1 MKLFLIDGHALIFKM
16 YYAFLGRP
24 MVNSR
29 GEDTSIIFGF
39 TRYLLDLIGREHPTH
54 IAVSFDPPGGTFRN
68 RLYPAYKANRGETP
82 QLVID
87 SLEPLTN
94 IVKALDIPV
103 LMVHDFEADDVIG
116 TVAKRFHSS
125 EMDVYMVTPDKD
137 YGQLVGPGIY
147 QLKPGKGGSDSEILG
162 VKQICDKYGLSSTS
176 QVIDMLALCGDAS
189 DNVPGVQ
196 GIGPVGASK
205 LLDKYG
211 TLENIYAHLDEL
223 TARQKTMFESAK
235 DHIALSKEL
244 VTIRT
249 DVPIDVELSQMKIS
263 SSIGSKI
270 ISYIEY
276 YQMPSLSRLIDS
288 LWKVDLSGV
297 IAGKNDESKKTDAL
311 SFRKVDFSEIQSAA
325 VGAKALSIYTTD
337 FQHASICVGD
347 AVYTG
352 PIVQAKALL
361 EDASIEKR
369 GYSIKSQMSRLR
381 DAGIVLNGR
390 LMDVELLHYVLNP
403 ERNHHLDAIVKEFLG
418 VDLDAHEGQAVSLSL
433 FDEPRQD
440 SFSEEESRQGDRE
453 SALAIWKCAPMV
465 YEALDSMRSVYDG
478 IEEPLIRVLYIM
490 ESYGVRIDVSV
501 LKDFTRSLK
510 DRMSECE
517 KRIRE
522 IADNPNLN
530 VASPKQ
536 LGELLFE
543 KLQIDPKM
551 KRTGKGSWPTD
562 EETLSALS
570 DKNPVVED
578 ILEYR
583 GTRKLLSTYIEPLPG
598 YISPKDG
605 RVHTTFNQALTATG
619 RLSSSSPNLQNIPI
633 RTEDGQ
639 QIRKAFVA
647 PQGSVVM
654 SADYSQIEL
663 RVMAHCCGDEHMIKA
678 FKDGED
684 IHKTMAAKIFGKS
697 LEDVTPEER
706 RKAKTANFGIMYGI
720 SAFGLAQR
728 LKISRTEASK
738 LITDY
743 YASFPSIRQFL
754 DKVLDDAR
762 KNGYVQTLFGRRRYV
777 PDVNSRNANVRSIAE
792 RNAINAPIQ
801 GTAADIIKLA
811 MIGVQD
817 ELEKRNLHSHLVLQI
832 HDELVLEVPCDEI
845 DIVKKM
851 LIERMEGVMQLS
863 VPLTVECNYG
873 KDWLEAHR

>member
-116 TVAKRFHSS
+116 TMAKRFHSS

-403 ERNHHLDAIVKEFLG
+403 ERNHHLDAVVKEFLG

-762 KNGYVQTLFGRRRYV
+762 ENGYVQTLFGRRRYV

>member
-189 DNVPGVQ
+189 DNVSGVQ

-235 DHIALSKEL
+235 DYIALSKEL

-270 ISYIEY
+270 MSYIEY

>member
-125 EMDVYMVTPDKD
+125 KMDVYMVTPDKD

-270 ISYIEY
+270 MSYIEY

>member
-116 TVAKRFHSS
+116 TMAKRFHSS

-403 ERNHHLDAIVKEFLG
+403 ERNHHLDAVVKEFLG

>member
-116 TVAKRFHSS
+116 TMAKRFHSS

-440 SFSEEESRQGDRE
+440 SFSVEESRQGDRE

>member
-403 ERNHHLDAIVKEFLG
+403 ERNHHLDAVVKEFLG

>member
-189 DNVPGVQ
+189 DNVSGVQ

>member
-205 LLDKYG
+205 LLAKYG

-235 DHIALSKEL
+235 DYIALSKEL

-270 ISYIEY
+270 MSYIEY

-297 IAGKNDESKKTDAL
+297 IDGKNDESKKTDAL

>member
-205 LLDKYG
+205 LLAKYG

>member
-116 TVAKRFHSS
+116 TMAKRFHSS

-189 DNVPGVQ
+189 DNVSGVQ

>member
-125 EMDVYMVTPDKD
+125 KMDVYMVTPDKD

>member
-103 LMVHDFEADDVIG
+103 LMVPDFEADDVIG
-116 TVAKRFHSS
+116 TVAKRFHSTD
-125 EMDVYMVTPDKD
+125 MDIYMVTPDKD

-147 QLKPGKGGSDSEILG
+147 QLKPGKGGTDSEILS

-205 LLDKYG
+205 LLVMYG
-211 TLENIYAHLDEL
+211 SLENIYAHLDEL
-223 TARQKTMFESAK
+223 TARQKAMLESAK

-249 DVPIDVELSQMKIS
+249 DVPIDVELSQMKLS
-263 SSIGSKI
+263 SSIGAKI
-270 ISYIEY
+270 KSYIDY
-276 YQMPSLSRLIDS
+276 YQMPSIARLIDS
-288 LWKVDLSGV
+288 LWKVELLGP
-297 IAGKNDESKKTDAL
+297 IMEKNEESKKKDTL
-311 SFRKVDFSEIQSAA
+311 SFRQVSFSEIQSAA
-325 VGAKALSIYTTD
+325 ICAKSLSIHTD
-337 FQHASICVGD
+337 SQYVSICVGE

-352 PIVQAKALL
+352 PIAEAKVLL

-369 GYSIKSQMSRLR
+369 GYSIKGQMSRLR
-381 DAGIVLNGR
+381 NAGIELKGR

-418 VDLDAHEGQAVSLSL
+418 VDLERQEGQAVTLSL
-433 FDEPRQD
+433 FDEPQQEGRL
-440 SFSEEESRQGDRE
+440 EEDAGHSCRE
-453 SALAIWKCAPMV
+453 IALAIWKCAPLI
-465 YEALDSMRSVYDG
+465 YEALDSMRSIYDS

-510 DRMSECE
+510 ERMSECE
-517 KRIRE
+517 RRIRE
-522 IADNPNLN
+522 VADNPNLN

-543 KLQIDPKM
+543 KLQIDSKV

-562 EETLSALS
+562 EETLSALA
-570 DKNPVVED
+570 DKNPIVED

-598 YISPKDG
+598 YVSPRDG

-684 IHKTMAAKIFGKS
+684 IHKTMAAKIFGKR

-738 LITDY
+738 LISDY
-743 YASFPSIRQFL
+743 YASFPSIRLFL

-777 PDVNSRNANVRSIAE
+777 PDVNSRNGNVRSMAE

-811 MIGVQD
+811 MIGVQN
-817 ELEKRNLHSHLVLQI
+817 ELEKKKLHSHLVLQI
-832 HDELVLEVPCDEI
+832 HDELVLEVPNDEI

-851 LIERMEGVMQLS
+851 LVERMEGVIKLS

-873 KDWLEAHR
+873 KDWLEAH

>member
-235 DHIALSKEL
+235 DYIALSKEL

-270 ISYIEY
+270 MSYIEY

>member
-205 LLDKYG
+205 LLAKYG

-235 DHIALSKEL
+235 DYIALSKEL

-270 ISYIEY
+270 MSYIEY

>member
-116 TVAKRFHSS
+116 TMAKRFHSS

-403 ERNHHLDAIVKEFLG
+403 ERNHHLDAVVKEFLG

-738 LITDY
+738 LIPDY

-762 KNGYVQTLFGRRRYV
+762 ENGYVQTLFGRRRYV

>member
-116 TVAKRFHSS
+116 TMAKRFHSS

-162 VKQICDKYGLSSTS
+162 VKQICDKYGLSSTT

>member
-116 TVAKRFHSS
+116 TMAKRFHSS

-270 ISYIEY
+270 MSYIEY

-403 ERNHHLDAIVKEFLG
+403 ERNHHLDAVVKEFLG

-562 EETLSALS
+562 EEKLSALS

>member
-1 MKLFLIDGHALIFKM
+1 
-16 YYAFLGRP
+16 
-24 MVNSR
+24 
-29 GEDTSIIFGF
+29 
-39 TRYLLDLIGREHPTH
+39 
-54 IAVSFDPPGGTFRN
+54 
-68 RLYPAYKANRGETP
+68 
-82 QLVID
+82 
-87 SLEPLTN
+87 
-94 IVKALDIPV
+94 
-103 LMVHDFEADDVIG
+103 
-116 TVAKRFHSS
+116 
-125 EMDVYMVTPDKD
+125 MVTPDKD

-235 DHIALSKEL
+235 DYIALSKEL

-270 ISYIEY
+270 MSYIEY

-361 EDASIEKR
+361 EDALIEKR

>member
-440 SFSEEESRQGDRE
+440 SFSVEESRQGDRE